1 MIKNSSL
8 VLYFLLVITLTS
20 YIVFRAVDN
29 RKKRIEKTRI
39 LFNKINYM
47 DLKIGLLEGD
57 NENNTNDTE
66 NKD

>member
-1 MIKNSSL
+1 MIQNGSL
-8 VLYFLLVITLTS
+8 ILYFLLGITITS

-29 RKKRIEKTRI
+29 KKKRIEKTKV

-47 DLKIGLLEGD
+47 DLEIGLLEGD
-57 NENNTNDTE
+57 NENKKNDTE